1 MWSRKPMPVAI
12 SDAPVP
18 SSATRP
24 LILVSLVLRSTVA
37 TRTAVLPTGF
47 VTRTFPARWRLLT
60 RTGQPRHSTGIIA
73 ENDERPVSVC
83 RVIQTAAQPLLV
95 CDLKDQAGFRSFPL
109 W

>member
-1 MWSRKPMPVAI
+1 MPVAI

-37 TRTAVLPTGF
+37 TRTTVLPTGF
-47 VTRTFPARWRLLT
+47 VTRSTSRQWRLLT
-60 RTGQPRHSTGIIA
+60 RTARARHSTGIIA

-83 RVIQTAAQPLLV
+83 RGIQPAAQPLLV
-95 CDLKDQAGFRSFPL
+95 CYLKDQAGFRSFPL
-109 W
+109 WL